1 MTQSVIVG
9 LDPGMTWFVIVGLDP
24 GMIQSVIVG
33 LDPTIY
39 YLKNIIKSCETIT
52 TATSAIG

>member
-1 MTQSVIVG
+1 MDCHASLAMTYH
-9 LDPGMTWFVIVGLDP
+9 
-24 GMIQSVIVG
+24 VIVG

-39 YLKNIIKSCETIT
+39 YLKKIISTCETIT

>member
-1 MTQSVIVG
+1 
-9 LDPGMTWFVIVGLDP
+9 MTWFVIVGLDP
-24 GMIQSVIVG
+24 GMIQSVIVGLDPGMTWFVIVG